1 MKYFFAAMLRYD
13 FWECNGIIVCARL
26 YAAAWRRRSRLAPQL
41 ILRAERNRMKNLC
54 TVVVVT
60 ALAALAAPSFAE
72 DTPAKDAKPDAA
84 KQDQPKPDK
93 LVAKQSETDG
103 EVTVEGKHIDYKAV
117 AGTLIL
123 DDKKGVG
130 TASIFYAAYF
140 KKGAEASKRPVTFI
154 YNGGPGSATVWLHM
168 GAFGPKRVV
177 TDDDQHIAPAL
188 YGLVNNDYSLLDAS
202 DLVFI
207 DAPGAGF
214 STFADKEKGPKDYFG
229 VDPDAEAFAQFI
241 GKFLSKYGRWNSPKY
256 LFGESYGTT
265 RSAVLA
271 NLLQSE
277 KAIDLNGVILL
288 SQVLNMAMLIDFP
301 QINPGVDLSYQLVL
315 PTYAATAWYH
325 KKLSNRPA
333 ELKPFL
339 AEVEYFAMGEYA
351 QALAAGTALDPAR
364 KRAIAEKL
372 HSYIGLPVEYIE
384 RADLRINGGE
394 FEHTLQLDEG
404 LTTGRL
410 DSRFS
415 GPTMDALEQG
425 AAYDPQSAA
434 ISSAY
439 VAGFNDYV
447 RKQLKFGQDD
457 TYHLFAEGTFP
468 GWKFEHKQ
476 PGAPFPVPGFPNVI
490 PDLAAAMKYN
500 PRLNVML
507 NSGYFDLA
515 TPFFTADYEMRHLP
529 IPQSLVKNI
538 ETHYYESGHMVYAH
552 LQSLKELHDNVAG
565 FINKTDNVGPQ

>member
-1 MKYFFAAMLRYD
+1 MRKTS
-13 FWECNGIIVCARL
+13 I
-26 YAAAWRRRSRLAPQL
+26 
-41 ILRAERNRMKNLC
+41 
-54 TVVVVT
+54 
-60 ALAALAAPSFAE
+60 ALALTTCFALAAPAFADDE
-72 DTPAKDAKPDAA
+72 PAKKET
-84 KQDQPKPDK
+84 KTETKTETSKSEKLTPKH
-93 LVAKQSETDG
+93 VETEG
-103 EVTVEGKHIDYKAV
+103 SVTVEGKKIDYKAV
-117 AGTLIL
+117 AGTIIL
-123 DDKKGVG
+123 DDKKGDG

-140 KKGAEASKRPVTFI
+140 KKLAEPTQRPVMFI

-177 TDDDQHIAPAL
+177 TADDQHTAPAP
-188 YGLVNNDYSLLDAS
+188 YGLVNNDYSLLDVS

-214 STFADKEKGPKDYFG
+214 STFADKEKGPKEYFG

-241 GKFLSKYGRWNSPKY
+241 GKFMSKYGRWNSPKY

-277 KAIDLNGVILL
+277 KSIDLNGVILL

-301 QINPGVDLSYQLVL
+301 EINPGVDLSYQLVL

-325 KKLSNRPA
+325 KKLQNQPA
-333 ELKPFL
+333 DLKSFL
-339 AEVEYFAMGEYA
+339 AEVEQFAMGEYA
-351 QALAAGTALDPAR
+351 MALSAGTSLDPAR

-372 HSYIGLPVEYIE
+372 HNYTGLPVEYIE
-384 RADLRINGGE
+384 RANLRVNGGE
-394 FEHTLQLDEG
+394 FEHTLQIDRG

-415 GPTMDALEQG
+415 GPTMDALNQG

-439 VAGFNDYV
+439 VSAFNDYV
-447 RKQLKFGQDD
+447 RKQLKFGEDQN
-457 TYHLFAEGTFP
+457 YQLFAEGTFP

-476 PGAPFPVPGFPNVI
+476 PGAPFAIPGFPNVI
-490 PDLAAAMKYN
+490 PDLSAAMKYN
-500 PRLNVML
+500 PRMGVML
-507 NSGYFDLA
+507 NSGYYDLA
-515 TPFFTADYEMRHLP
+515 TPFYTADYEMRHLS
-529 IPQSLVKNI
+529 IPDSLIKNI

-552 LQSLKELHDNVAG
+552 LDSLKQLHDNVAA
-565 FINKTDNVGPQ
+565 FIDKTDNVGTSK

>member
-1 MKYFFAAMLRYD
+1 MR
-13 FWECNGIIVCARL
+13 
-26 YAAAWRRRSRLAPQL
+26 
-41 ILRAERNRMKNLC
+41 NLC
-54 TVVVVT
+54 SVL
-60 ALAALAAPSFAE
+60 ALAATLSLSSAAFADDE
-72 DTPAKDAKPDAA
+72 PAKDAKGDGQKKEETA
-84 KQDQPKPDK
+84 KPGKLAPKQ
-93 LVAKQSETDG
+93 VETDG
-103 EVTVEGKHIDYKAV
+103 SVTVEGKAIAYKAV
-117 AGTLIL
+117 AGTLVL
-123 DDKKGVG
+123 EDKKGDG

-140 KKGAEASKRPVTFI
+140 KKDADSSRRPITFI

-177 TDDDQHIAPAL
+177 TDDDQHTAPAP
-188 YGLVNNDYSLLDAS
+188 YGLVNNDYSLLDVS

-214 STFADKEKGPKDYFG
+214 STFADKEKGPKEYFG
-229 VDPDAEAFAQFI
+229 VDLDANAFAQFI
-241 GKFLSKYGRWNSPKY
+241 GKFMSKYGRWNSPKY

-271 NLLQSE
+271 NILQND

-315 PTYAATAWYH
+315 PSYAATAWYH
-325 KKLSNRPA
+325 KKLPSQPA
-333 ELKPFL
+333 DLKTFL
-339 AEVEYFAMGEYA
+339 AEVEQFAMGDYA
-351 QALAAGTALDPAR
+351 QALAAGTALDPTR

-372 HSYIGLPVEYIE
+372 HAYTGLPVDYIE
-384 RADLRINGGE
+384 RADLRVNGGE
-394 FEHTLQLDEG
+394 FEHTLQIDRG

-415 GPTMDALEQG
+415 GPAMDSLNQA

-439 VAGFNDYV
+439 VAAFNDYV
-447 RKQLKFGQDD
+447 RKQLKFGQDQS
-457 TYHLFAEGTFP
+457 YQLFAEGTFP

-476 PGAPFPVPGFPNVI
+476 PGGDFPVPGFPNVI

-500 PRLNVML
+500 PRLHVML
-507 NSGYFDLA
+507 NSGYYDLA
-515 TPFFTADYEMRHLP
+515 TPFYTADYEMRHLP
-529 IPQSLVKNI
+529 IPQSLTGNI

-552 LQSLKELHDNVAG
+552 LDSLKQLHDNVAA
-565 FINKTDNVGPQ
+565 FITKTDNLGSH

>member
-1 MKYFFAAMLRYD
+1 MRSLCSLLALTAVLTINTFAFAAD
-13 FWECNGIIVCARL
+13 DE
-26 YAAAWRRRSRLAPQL
+26 
-41 ILRAERNRMKNLC
+41 
-54 TVVVVT
+54 
-60 ALAALAAPSFAE
+60 
-72 DTPAKDAKPDAA
+72 KDAKTEHKKEEAA
-84 KQDQPKPDK
+84 KPEKLAPKQ
-93 LVAKQSETDG
+93 VETEGSVD
-103 EVTVEGKHIDYKAV
+103 VEGKHIDYKAV

-123 DDKKGVG
+123 DDKKGDG

-140 KKGAEASKRPVTFI
+140 KKGVEPSRRPITFI

-177 TDDDQHIAPAL
+177 TDDDQHTAPAP
-188 YGLVNNDYSLLDAS
+188 YGLVNNDYSLLDVS

-214 STFADKEKGPKDYFG
+214 STFADKEKGPKEYFG
-229 VDPDAEAFAQFI
+229 VDLDAQAFAQFI
-241 GKFLSKYGRWNSPKY
+241 GKFMSKYGRWNSPKY

-265 RSAVLA
+265 RSALLA
-271 NLLQSE
+271 NILQNE

-315 PTYAATAWYH
+315 PSYAATAWYH
-325 KKLSNRPA
+325 KKLPNQPA
-333 ELKPFL
+333 DFKAFL
-339 AEVEYFAMGEYA
+339 AEVEQFAMGDYA

-364 KRAIAEKL
+364 KHAIAEKL
-372 HSYIGLPVEYIE
+372 HTYTGLPIDYLE
-384 RADLRINGGE
+384 RADLRVNGGE
-394 FEHTLQLDEG
+394 FEHTLQIDSG

-415 GPTMDALEQG
+415 GPTMDTLEQS

-439 VAGFNDYV
+439 VAAFNDYV
-447 RKQLKFGQDD
+447 RKQLKFGQDQ
-457 TYHLFAEGTFP
+457 TYNLFAEGTFP

-476 PGAPFPVPGFPNVI
+476 PGAPFPIPGFPNVI

-500 PRLNVML
+500 PRMHVML
-507 NSGYFDLA
+507 NSGYYDLA
-515 TPFFTADYEMRHLP
+515 TPFYTADYEMRHLP
-529 IPQSLVKNI
+529 IPQSLTANI

-552 LQSLKELHDNVAG
+552 LPSLKQLHDNVAS
-565 FINKTDNVGPQ
+565 FIDKTDNLGARGAKAD

>member
-1 MKYFFAAMLRYD
+1 MTLRRTVLAVAGIVAFAVPA
-13 FWECNGIIVCARL
+13 
-26 YAAAWRRRSRLAPQL
+26 
-41 ILRAERNRMKNLC
+41 
-54 TVVVVT
+54 
-60 ALAALAAPSFAE
+60 FADDE
-72 DTPAKDAKPDAA
+72 PAKDTKETKTEIKTETSKPE
-84 KQDQPKPDK
+84 KLTPKR
-93 LVAKQSETDG
+93 VETDG
-103 EVTVEGKHIDYKAV
+103 VVTVGGKAIDYKAV
-117 AGTLIL
+117 AGTIVLE
-123 DDKKGVG
+123 DKKDVG

-140 KKGAEASKRPVTFI
+140 KKGAEASRRPIMFI

-177 TDDDQHIAPAL
+177 TDDDQHTAPAP
-188 YGLVNNDYSLLDAS
+188 YGLVNNDYSLLDVS

-214 STFADKEKGPKDYFG
+214 STFADKEKGPKEYYG
-229 VDPDAEAFAQFI
+229 VDLDAEAFAQFI
-241 GKFLSKYGRWNSPKY
+241 GKFMSKYGRWNSPKY

-277 KAIDLNGVILL
+277 KSIDLNGVILL

-301 QINPGVDLSYQLVL
+301 EINPGVDLSYQLVL

-325 KKLSNRPA
+325 KKLANPPA
-333 ELKPFL
+333 DLKSFL
-339 AEVEYFAMGEYA
+339 AEVEQFAMGDYA
-351 QALAAGTALDPAR
+351 NALAAGNALDPAR
-364 KRAIAEKL
+364 KRAIAERL
-372 HSYIGLPVEYIE
+372 HGYTGLPVDYIE
-384 RADLRINGGE
+384 RANLRVNGGE
-394 FEHTLQLDEG
+394 FEHTLQIDRG

-415 GPTMDALEQG
+415 GPTMDALNQG

-439 VAGFNDYV
+439 VSGFNDYV
-447 RKQLKFGQDD
+447 RKQLKFGQDQ

-476 PGAPFPVPGFPNVI
+476 PGSQFAVPGFPNVI
-490 PDLAAAMKYN
+490 PDLAAAMKFN
-500 PRLNVML
+500 PRMHVML
-507 NSGYFDLA
+507 NSGYYDLA
-515 TPFFTADYEMRHLP
+515 TPFYTADYEMRHLP
-529 IPQSLVKNI
+529 IPESLTKNI

-552 LQSLKELHDNVAG
+552 LPSLKELHDNVAA
-565 FINKTDNVGPQ
+565 FIGKTDNVGAK